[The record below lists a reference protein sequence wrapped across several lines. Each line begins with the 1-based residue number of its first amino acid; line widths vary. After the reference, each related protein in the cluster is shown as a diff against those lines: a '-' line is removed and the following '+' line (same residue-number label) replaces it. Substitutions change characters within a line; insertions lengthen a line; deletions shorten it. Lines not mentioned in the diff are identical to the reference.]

1 MLSKRRT
8 GSGETWNLGFETP
21 QACGGVDEVFVLLGE
36 VFVGEVVAA
45 VCGDAELFE
54 CDAVVGVDAG

>member
-1 MLSKRRT
+1 MSCRT
-8 GSGETWNLGFETP
+8 KTSRSAGVSVSRSEA
-21 QACGGVDEVFVLLGE
+21 ACGGVDEVFVLLGE